1 MYNVNSPRFTTYT
14 SNPTVSMLMPQL
26 YKLEGSMGP
35 TYFTTQIGSDEPAG
49 SLTGS
54 ISAQGDVTLELSQD
68 GVVTSTVTASGSY
81 SFDAVAPGAYTLT
94 VSKENHVTRQY
105 TVTVEDGAAVLDVKL
120 HLIGDIDGNG
130 KINVGDVAKV
140 IGHIKNTAPLTD
152 EYQLLCANVNGGSLN
167 MGDTA
172 SLYAHIKG
180 TKTLY

>member
-1 MYNVNSPRFTTYT
+1 MTLSGSITTGT
-14 SNPTVSMLMPQL
+14 
-26 YKLEGSMGP
+26 
-35 TYFTTQIGSDEPAG
+35 AG
-49 SLTGS
+49 S
-54 ISAQGDVTLELSQD
+54 ATLELWS
-68 GVVTSTVTASGSY
+68 GEAVVATVTGDGSY
-81 SFDAVAPGAYTLT
+81 IFEGVAAGSYTLS
-94 VSKENHVTRQY
+94 VRKENHVQRTY
-105 TVTVEDGAAVLDVKL
+105 TVTVDKDDVVLDVKL